1 MSCGFVML
9 HWRVWLIAVAL
20 LVPGGASAQQYPVR
34 PIRFVIGPAPDLL
47 PRLVGQKLAD
57 KWGQQVVIDQ
67 RPGAGGIIAGE
78 TVAKAPADGYTWL
91 MSAASF
97 IIIAELYT
105 KGPYDFERDFVPV
118 TLMATLPFIV
128 VVHPSVPAKSLAELV
143 QLARARP
150 GQINFASAGTGTSTQ
165 LAAEMFKTLAKIDIV
180 HVPYKG
186 VAQAVTDVLGG
197 QVQMMFAIA
206 QAAVPHVQSG
216 KLRGLA
222 ITSAKR
228 SRAVPE
234 LPTIAESG
242 YPDIDVVGWNGVHVP
257 ARTPRAVIQKING
270 DIAEVLKMRDVNE
283 RMLAAGFEPALTS
296 VEEFAAFVKR
306 DFRRYAKVIKE
317 AHVRVD

>member
-1 MSCGFVML
+1 MSCFR
-9 HWRVWLIAVAL
+9 RVWLIAVAL
-20 LVPGGASAQQYPVR
+20 LVPGVTSAQQYPVR
-34 PIRFVIGPAPDLL
+34 PVRFVIGPAPDLL
-47 PRLVGQKLAD
+47 PRLIGQKLAD
-57 KWGQQVVIDQ
+57 KWGQQVVVDQ

-105 KGPYDFERDFVPV
+105 KVPYDFERDFVPV
-118 TLMATLPFIV
+118 TLMATLPFIL
-128 VVHPSVPAKSLAELV
+128 VVHPSVPVRSLAELV

-206 QAAVPHVQSG
+206 QAAVPHLKSG

-228 SRAVPE
+228 SPAVPE

-257 ARTPRAVIQKING
+257 AQTPRAVIQKING

-283 RMLAAGFEPALTS
+283 RMLATGFEPAMTS

>member
-1 MSCGFVML
+1 MSRGYVML

-20 LVPGGASAQQYPVR
+20 LLPGVASAQQYPVR

-47 PRLVGQKLAD
+47 PRLIGQKLAD
-57 KWGQQVVIDQ
+57 KWGQQVVVDQ

-105 KGPYDFERDFVPV
+105 KLPYDFERDFAPV
-118 TLMATLPFIV
+118 TLMATLPFIL
-128 VVHPSVPAKSLAELV
+128 VVHPSVPVKSLAELV

-165 LAAEMFKTLAKIDIV
+165 LAAEMFKTIAKIDIV

-228 SRAVPE
+228 SPAVPE

-257 ARTPRAVIQKING
+257 AQTPRAVIQKING
-270 DIAEVLKMRDVNE
+270 EIAEVLKMRDVNE
-283 RMLAAGFEPALTS
+283 RMLATGFEPAMTS

>member
-1 MSCGFVML
+1 ML

-20 LVPGGASAQQYPVR
+20 LVPGVTSAQQYPVR

-47 PRLVGQKLAD
+47 PRLIGQKLAD
-57 KWGQQVVIDQ
+57 KWGQQVVVDQ

-105 KGPYDFERDFVPV
+105 KVPYDFERDFVPV
-118 TLMATLPFIV
+118 TLMATLPFIL
-128 VVHPSVPAKSLAELV
+128 VVHPSVPVRSLAELV

-206 QAAVPHVQSG
+206 QAAVPHLQSG

-228 SRAVPE
+228 SPAVPE

-257 ARTPRAVIQKING
+257 AQTPRAVIQKING

-283 RMLAAGFEPALTS
+283 RMLATGFEPAMTS

>member
-1 MSCGFVML
+1 ML

-20 LVPGGASAQQYPVR
+20 LVPGVTSAQQYPVR
-34 PIRFVIGPAPDLL
+34 PVRFVIGPAPDLL
-47 PRLVGQKLAD
+47 PRLIGQKLAD
-57 KWGQQVVIDQ
+57 KWGQQVVVDQ

-105 KGPYDFERDFVPV
+105 KVPYDFERDFVPV
-118 TLMATLPFIV
+118 TLMATLPFIL
-128 VVHPSVPAKSLAELV
+128 VVHPSVPVRSLAELV

-206 QAAVPHVQSG
+206 QAAVPHLKSG

-228 SRAVPE
+228 SPAVPE

-257 ARTPRAVIQKING
+257 AQTPRAVIQKING
-270 DIAEVLKMRDVNE
+270 EIAEVLKMRDVNE
-283 RMLAAGFEPALTS
+283 RMLAAGFEPAMTS

>member
-257 ARTPRAVIQKING
+257 ARTPRAVVQKING
-270 DIAEVLKMRDVNE
+270 DIAEVLKMQDVNE

>member
-1 MSCGFVML
+1 ML

-20 LVPGGASAQQYPVR
+20 LVPGVTSAQQYPVR

-47 PRLVGQKLAD
+47 PRLIGQKLAD
-57 KWGQQVVIDQ
+57 KWGQQVVVDQ

-105 KGPYDFERDFVPV
+105 KVPYDFERDFVPV
-118 TLMATLPFIV
+118 TLMATLPFIL
-128 VVHPSVPAKSLAELV
+128 VVHPSVPVRSLAELV

-206 QAAVPHVQSG
+206 QAAVPHLKSG

-228 SRAVPE
+228 SPAVPE

-257 ARTPRAVIQKING
+257 AQTPRAVIQKING

-283 RMLAAGFEPALTS
+283 RMLATGFEPAMTS

>member
-1 MSCGFVML
+1 ML

-20 LVPGGASAQQYPVR
+20 LVPGVTSAQQYPVR
-34 PIRFVIGPAPDLL
+34 PVRFVIGPSPDLL

-57 KWGQQVVIDQ
+57 KWGQQVVVDQ

-105 KGPYDFERDFVPV
+105 KVPYDFERDFVPV
-118 TLMATLPFIV
+118 TLMATLPFIL
-128 VVHPSVPAKSLAELV
+128 VVHPSVPVRSLAELV

-206 QAAVPHVQSG
+206 QAAVPHLKSG

-228 SRAVPE
+228 SPAVPE

-257 ARTPRAVIQKING
+257 AQTPRAVIQKING

-283 RMLAAGFEPALTS
+283 RMLATGFEPAMTS

>member
-1 MSCGFVML
+1 ML

-20 LVPGGASAQQYPVR
+20 LVPGVTSAQQYPVR
-34 PIRFVIGPAPDLL
+34 PVRFVIGPAPDLL
-47 PRLVGQKLAD
+47 PRLIGQKLAD
-57 KWGQQVVIDQ
+57 KWGQQVVVDQ

-105 KGPYDFERDFVPV
+105 KVPYDFERDFVPV
-118 TLMATLPFIV
+118 TLMATLPFIL
-128 VVHPSVPAKSLAELV
+128 VVHPSVPVRSLAELV

-206 QAAVPHVQSG
+206 QAAVPHLKSG

-228 SRAVPE
+228 SPAVPE

-257 ARTPRAVIQKING
+257 AQTPRAVIQKING

-283 RMLAAGFEPALTS
+283 RMLATGFEPAMTS

>member
-1 MSCGFVML
+1 ML

-20 LVPGGASAQQYPVR
+20 LVPGVTSAQQYPVR
-34 PIRFVIGPAPDLL
+34 PVRFVIGPAPDLL
-47 PRLVGQKLAD
+47 PRLIGQKLAD
-57 KWGQQVVIDQ
+57 KWGQQVVVDQ

-105 KGPYDFERDFVPV
+105 KVPYDFERDFVPV
-118 TLMATLPFIV
+118 TLMTTLPFIL
-128 VVHPSVPAKSLAELV
+128 VVHPSVPVRSLAELV

-206 QAAVPHVQSG
+206 QAAVPHLKSG

-228 SRAVPE
+228 SPAVPE

-257 ARTPRAVIQKING
+257 AQTPRAVIQKING

-283 RMLAAGFEPALTS
+283 RMLATGFEPAMTS

>member
-1 MSCGFVML
+1 ML

-20 LVPGGASAQQYPVR
+20 LLPGVASAQQYPVR

-47 PRLVGQKLAD
+47 PRLIGQKLAD
-57 KWGQQVVIDQ
+57 KWGQQVVVDQ

-105 KGPYDFERDFVPV
+105 KLPYDFERDFAPV
-118 TLMATLPFIV
+118 TLMATLPFIL
-128 VVHPSVPAKSLAELV
+128 VVHPSVPVKSLAELV

-165 LAAEMFKTLAKIDIV
+165 LAAEMFKTIAKIDIV

-228 SRAVPE
+228 SPAVPE

-257 ARTPRAVIQKING
+257 AQTPRAVIQKING
-270 DIAEVLKMRDVNE
+270 EIAEVLKMRDVNE
-283 RMLAAGFEPALTS
+283 RMLATGFEPALTS

>member
-1 MSCGFVML
+1 
-9 HWRVWLIAVAL
+9 
-20 LVPGGASAQQYPVR
+20 
-34 PIRFVIGPAPDLL
+34 
-47 PRLVGQKLAD
+47 
-57 KWGQQVVIDQ
+57 
-67 RPGAGGIIAGE
+67 
-78 TVAKAPADGYTWL
+78 

-105 KGPYDFERDFVPV
+105 KVPYDFERDFVPV
-118 TLMATLPFIV
+118 TLMATLPFIL
-128 VVHPSVPAKSLAELV
+128 VVHPSVPVRSLAELV

-206 QAAVPHVQSG
+206 QAAVPHLKSG

-228 SRAVPE
+228 SPAVPE

-257 ARTPRAVIQKING
+257 AQTPRAVIQKING

-283 RMLAAGFEPALTS
+283 RMLATGFEPAMTS

>member
-1 MSCGFVML
+1 ML

-20 LVPGGASAQQYPVR
+20 LVPGVTSAQQYPVR
-34 PIRFVIGPAPDLL
+34 PVRFVIGPAPDLL
-47 PRLVGQKLAD
+47 PRLIGQKLAD
-57 KWGQQVVIDQ
+57 KWGQQVVVDQ

-105 KGPYDFERDFVPV
+105 KVPYDFERDFVPV
-118 TLMATLPFIV
+118 TLMATLPFIL
-128 VVHPSVPAKSLAELV
+128 VVHPSVPVRSLAELV

-206 QAAVPHVQSG
+206 QAAVPHLKSG

-228 SRAVPE
+228 SPAVPE

-257 ARTPRAVIQKING
+257 AQTPRAVIQKING

-283 RMLAAGFEPALTS
+283 RMLATGFEPALTS

>member
-1 MSCGFVML
+1 ML

-20 LVPGGASAQQYPVR
+20 LVPGVTSAQQYPVR
-34 PIRFVIGPAPDLL
+34 PVRFVIGPAPDLL
-47 PRLVGQKLAD
+47 PRLIGQKLAD
-57 KWGQQVVIDQ
+57 KWGQQVVVDQ

-105 KGPYDFERDFVPV
+105 KVPYDFERDFVPV
-118 TLMATLPFIV
+118 TLMATLPFIL
-128 VVHPSVPAKSLAELV
+128 VVHPSVPVRSLAELV

-206 QAAVPHVQSG
+206 QAAVPHLKSG

-228 SRAVPE
+228 SPAVPE

-257 ARTPRAVIQKING
+257 AQTPRAVIQKING

-283 RMLAAGFEPALTS
+283 RMLAAGFEPAMTS